1 SINHDAWGTMITY
14 IGYTLLYA
22 GLILIL
28 FVRGSRFKDLASRLN
43 KLDKSKTRKR
53 EKITGILAAL
63 LMLGSLTGYAQVRKE
78 DIPQK
83 TEVIE
88 EQQIPDSAEQIADTT
103 HTRSEDVER
112 VRREIMGEHL
122 SNDELIELIKENAVP
137 LEQADKFGELIIQD
151 YEGRMKPINTYSSE
165 LLRKI
170 SKKNDFEGLDSDQVL
185 ISMTQN
191 QMVWYNVPFIKVKSK
206 NDSLRNLLEM
216 EEDQK
221 NAKFIQF
228 FDKTGEYKLA
238 PYLEAAYRAK
248 VKNKFQEDLVDADG
262 QVNLMY
268 NALQG
273 ELLQIFPIPE
283 DEDNKW
289 ISYPEVLKNPLLFE
303 GKDSLF
309 VSNAL
314 PLYMR
319 SLYEG

>member
-1 SINHDAWGTMITY
+1 LSFKIHLNEFIAEKYPGTANNPVPSYSSFMSKVTVHDDDESTFDYDIYMNHVLDHKGYRFFQASFMPDESGTILSINHDAWGTMITY

-122 SNDELIELIKENAVP
+122 SNNELIELIKENAVP

-191 QMVWYNVPFIKVKSK
+191 PMVWYNVP
-206 NDSLRNLLEM
+206 
-216 EEDQK
+216 
-221 NAKFIQF
+221 
-228 FDKTGEYKLA
+228 
-238 PYLEAAYRAK
+238 
-248 VKNKFQEDLVDADG
+248 
-262 QVNLMY
+262 
-268 NALQG
+268 
-273 ELLQIFPIPE
+273 
-283 DEDNKW
+283 
-289 ISYPEVLKNPLLFE
+289 
-303 GKDSLF
+303 
-309 VSNAL
+309 
-314 PLYMR
+314 
-319 SLYEG
+319 